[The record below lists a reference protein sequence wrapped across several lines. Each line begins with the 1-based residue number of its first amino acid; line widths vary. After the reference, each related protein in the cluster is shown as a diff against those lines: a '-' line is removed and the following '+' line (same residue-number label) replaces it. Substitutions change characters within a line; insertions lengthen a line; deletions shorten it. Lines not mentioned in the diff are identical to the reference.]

1 MVARKRNLKRELF
14 WRRMIQKQVCS
25 GMAVAAWCLKRRLDP
40 SSFYWWRRQ
49 LARRDTQKKQVSFVP
64 VHVTEDVPGNG
75 SGEIEIVL
83 AGGRRVR
90 IHGRVD
96 RRMLS
101 DVLAVVES
109 QAC

>member
-1 MVARKRNLKRELF
+1 MAARKRNLKRELF
-14 WRRMIQKQVCS
+14 WRRMIEKQACS
-25 GMAVAAWCLKRRLDP
+25 GMAVAVWCRKRRLDP

-49 LARRDTQKKQVSFVP
+49 LARRDTEKKQASFIP
-64 VHVTEDVPGNG
+64 VHVTEDMPGNG

-83 AGGRRVR
+83 TDGRRVR

-96 RRMLS
+96 RQMLS